1 MWDVFKTAYNNWS
14 RHKSGRLGAALAYYS
29 VFSLGPLLL
38 IIISIAGVMF
48 SEEAVRGSLTGE
60 FRDLLGP
67 EGAQAIDAM
76 LRGAASRERSGIAA
90 VSGIGLLLIAA
101 VGVVVALKDAL
112 NTIWD
117 VQPGDSDGLWWY
129 VRTYLISLAGVL
141 ALGFLL
147 IVSLVVSTM
156 LAAVTAWAS
165 SAIGSEALLG
175 QVASTVVSL
184 FVLIVL
190 FAALFK
196 WFPDAAVG
204 WQDAFAGAAVAALL
218 FEAGKLGIAWYIA
231 HQGLQSMYGAAASI
245 VVLLIWVYY
254 TAQIVLFGA
263 EVSRAWAL
271 HRAQG
276 VAAPLS

>member
-1 MWDVFKTAYNNWS
+1 MWNVFKTAFENWS

-38 IIISIAGVMF
+38 IVISIAGLMF
-48 SEEAVRGSLTGE
+48 SEDAVRGSLNIE
-60 FRDLLGP
+60 FRNLLGAV
-67 EGAQAIDAM
+67 GAQAIDAM
-76 LRGAASRERSGIAA
+76 LRGAASREKGSVTALFG
-90 VSGIGLLLIAA
+90 VGLLLVAA

-112 NTIWD
+112 NTICD
-117 VQPGDSDGLWWY
+117 VEASGSGGLWWY
-129 VRTYLISLAGVL
+129 VRTYLISLAGVM

-156 LAAVTAWAS
+156 LAAVTAWAGA
-165 SAIGSEALLG
+165 AIGNEALLG
-175 QVASTVVSL
+175 QLASTLVSL
-184 FVLIVL
+184 VVLIVL
-190 FAALFK
+190 FAMLFK
-196 WFPDAAVG
+196 WFPDAKVE
-204 WQDAFAGAAVAALL
+204 WQDAFAGATVAAVL

-263 EVSRAWAL
+263 EFCRAWSL
-271 HRAQG
+271 RSGHT
-276 VAAPLS
+276 APASNS